1 MAATKEDQTE
11 TEQPKTEQSKPNRNV
26 RDYVGL
32 SLRGMAMG
40 ASDIV
45 PGVSGGTMALIL
57 GIYEELID
65 SIRTIGRPQLW
76 RAVLK
81 FQIKEIFQIVNWQ
94 FLLAVGMGI
103 GLAILILARPLE
115 WMLVNQ
121 PVYLWSFFFGLVVA
135 SAYTVSRRI
144 PKWNV
149 KLLLALVIGTI
160 AAYIIVGLVPART
173 PDTWWFLFLAG
184 ALASCAMIL
193 PGISGAFILFI
204 LGKYATVLGAVN
216 NRELLPLLLVAAGAA
231 VGLVTF
237 AQFLSWLFKRYH
249 DFTLAIL
256 IGLMLGSLRKLW
268 AWKEDVAWLVDQA
281 GEFILDSHGE
291 IQVIKQ
297 INVLPDVST
306 SAGITETGL
315 AVGLAIFGAV
325 LVLLIEWYAQKKEKA
340 EAA

>member
-1 MAATKEDQTE
+1 MAANEVKQDDAQNE
-11 TEQPKTEQSKPNRNV
+11 KPQRSL
-26 RDYVGL
+26 RDYAGL

-65 SIRTIGRPQLW
+65 SIRMIGRPALW
-76 RAVLK
+76 RAAVK
-81 FQIKEIFQIVNWQ
+81 FRIKEVFQIVNWQ
-94 FLLAVGMGI
+94 FLLAVGIGI
-103 GLAILILARPLE
+103 FMAILVLARPLE

-135 SAYTVSRRI
+135 SAYTVSKRI
-144 PKWNV
+144 PKWNP
-149 KLLLALVIGTI
+149 KLLLTMIVGTI
-160 AAYIIVGLVPART
+160 AAFIIVGLVPAQT

-193 PGISGAFILFI
+193 PGLSGAFILFI
-204 LGKYATVLGAVN
+204 LGKYAFVLGAVN
-216 NRELLPLLLVAAGAA
+216 NRELLPLLILGAGAA
-231 VGLVTF
+231 IGLVTF
-237 AQFLSWLFKRYH
+237 AQVLSWLFKRYH
-249 DFTLAIL
+249 DYTLAVL

-268 AWKEDVAWLVDQA
+268 AWKEDVEWLLNEA

-297 INVLPDVST
+297 HNILPDVST
-306 SAGITETGL
+306 TTGVTETGL
-315 AVGLAIFGAV
+315 AIGLAILGAV
-325 LVLLIEWYAQKKEKA
+325 IVLLIEWYAQKQEKA

>member
-1 MAATKEDQTE
+1 MEASEIKQDAPQTE
-11 TEQPKTEQSKPNRNV
+11 KPQRNIK
-26 RDYVGL
+26 DYAGL
-32 SLRGMAMG
+32 TLRGMAMG

-65 SIRTIGRPQLW
+65 SIRTIGRPALW
-76 RAVLK
+76 RAAVRFK
-81 FQIKEIFQIVNWQ
+81 IKELFEIVNWQ
-94 FLLAVGMGI
+94 FLLAVGLGI
-103 GLAILILARPLE
+103 FMAILILARPLE

-135 SAYTVSRRI
+135 SAYTVSKRI
-144 PKWNV
+144 PKWNI
-149 KLLLALVIGTI
+149 KLLLTMIMGTI
-160 AAYIIVGLVPART
+160 AAFIIVGLVPAQT
-173 PDTWWFLFLAG
+173 PDTWWFLILSG

-193 PGISGAFILFI
+193 PGLSGAFILFI
-204 LGKYATVLGAVN
+204 LGKYATVLAAVN
-216 NRELLPLLLVAAGAA
+216 NRDIVTIGLIGIGAA

-237 AQFLSWLFKRYH
+237 AQVLSWLFKRHH
-249 DFTLAIL
+249 DYTIAVL

-268 AWKEDVAWLVDQA
+268 AWKEDVAWLLDEA

-297 INVLPDVST
+297 INILPDVST
-306 SAGITETGL
+306 TTAITETGL
-315 AVGLAIFGAV
+315 AVGLAILGAV
-325 LVLLIEWYAQKKEKA
+325 LVLLIDWYAQKKEKA

>member
-1 MAATKEDQTE
+1 MEASKVNQDAAQTE
-11 TEQPKTEQSKPNRNV
+11 KPERNL
-26 RDYVGL
+26 RDYIGL

-57 GIYEELID
+57 GIYEELIN
-65 SIRTIGRPQLW
+65 SIRMIGRPELW
-76 RAVLK
+76 RAAVRFK
-81 FQIKEIFQIVNWQ
+81 IKEVFEIVNWQ
-94 FLLAVGMGI
+94 FLLAVGIGI
-103 GLAILILARPLE
+103 FMAVLILARPLE

-135 SAYTVSRRI
+135 SAYTVSKRI
-144 PKWNV
+144 PKWNP
-149 KLLLALVIGTI
+149 KLLLTLIAGTV
-160 AAYIIVGLVPART
+160 AAFFIVGLVPAQT

-193 PGISGAFILFI
+193 PGLSGAFILFI
-204 LGKYATVLGAVN
+204 LGKYAAVLGAVN
-216 NRELLPLLLVAAGAA
+216 NREILPLLFVAAGAA

-237 AQFLSWLFKRYH
+237 AQVLSWLFKRYH
-249 DFTLAIL
+249 DYTLAVL

-268 AWKEDVAWLVDQA
+268 AWKQDVAWLLDEA
-281 GEFILDSHGE
+281 GEYILNSHGE

-306 SAGITETGL
+306 TSGVTE
-315 AVGLAIFGAV
+315 AGLAIGLAILGAV
-325 LVLLIEWYAQKKEKA
+325 IVLLIEWYAQKKEKV

>member
-1 MAATKEDQTE
+1 MEANEVKQTDAQNE
-11 TEQPKTEQSKPNRNV
+11 KPQRNL
-26 RDYVGL
+26 RNYIGL

-65 SIRTIGRPQLW
+65 SIRTIGRPALW
-76 RAVLK
+76 RAAVW
-81 FQIKEIFQIVNWQ
+81 FRIKDIFQIVNWQ

-103 GLAILILARPLE
+103 FLAILVLARPLE
-115 WMLVNQ
+115 WLLVNQ
-121 PVYLWSFFFGLVVA
+121 PIYLWSFFFGLVVA
-135 SAYTVSRRI
+135 SAYTVSKRI
-144 PKWNV
+144 PQWNP
-149 KLLLALVIGTI
+149 KLFLTLIVGT
-160 AAYIIVGLVPART
+160 AAAFIIVGLVPART

-204 LGKYATVLGAVN
+204 LGKYATILGAVN

-237 AQFLSWLFKRYH
+237 AQVLSWLFKQHH
-249 DFTLAIL
+249 DYTIAVL

-268 AWKEDVAWLVDQA
+268 AWKEDVGWLLDEA
-281 GEFILDSHGE
+281 GDYILDSHGK
-291 IQVIKQ
+291 IQAIKH
-297 INVLPDVST
+297 INILPDVST
-306 SAGITETGL
+306 TAGMTETGL
-315 AVGLAIFGAV
+315 AVGLAILGGV
-325 LVLLIEWYAQKKEKA
+325 LVLLIEWYAQKQEKA
-340 EAA
+340 EAV

>member
-1 MAATKEDQTE
+1 MEASEIKQDAPQTE
-11 TEQPKTEQSKPNRNV
+11 KPQRNLK
-26 RDYVGL
+26 DYVGL

-65 SIRTIGRPQLW
+65 SIRMIGRPALW
-76 RAVLK
+76 RAAVRFK
-81 FQIKEIFQIVNWQ
+81 IKELFEIVNWQ
-94 FLLAVGMGI
+94 FLLAVGIGI
-103 GLAILILARPLE
+103 LMAILILARPLE

-135 SAYTVSRRI
+135 SAYTVSKRI
-144 PKWNV
+144 PKWNL
-149 KLLLALVIGTI
+149 KLFLTLLFGTV
-160 AAYIIVGLVPART
+160 AAFIIVGLVPAKT
-173 PDTWWFLFLAG
+173 PDTWWFLFLSG
-184 ALASCAMIL
+184 AIASCAMIL
-193 PGISGAFILFI
+193 PGLSGAFLLFI
-204 LGKYATVLGAVN
+204 LGKYATILGAVN
-216 NRELLPLLLVAAGAA
+216 NRELLPLFFVAAGAA

-237 AQFLSWLFKRYH
+237 AQVLSWLFKRHH
-249 DFTLAIL
+249 DYTIAVL

-268 AWKEDVAWLVDQA
+268 AWKEDVAWLLDEA

-297 INVLPDVST
+297 INILPDVST
-306 SAGITETGL
+306 TTGITETGL
-315 AVGLAIFGAV
+315 AVGLAVMGAV
-325 LVLLIEWYAQKKEKA
+325 LVLLIDWYAQKKEKA

>member
-1 MAATKEDQTE
+1 MEASEVKQEDNQTE
-11 TEQPKTEQSKPNRNV
+11 KPKRSL
-26 RDYVGL
+26 RDYAAL

-65 SIRTIGRPQLW
+65 SIRTIGRPALW
-76 RAVLK
+76 RAAVRFK
-81 FQIKEIFQIVNWQ
+81 IKDIFQIVNWQ

-103 GLAILILARPLE
+103 FLAILILARPLE
-115 WMLVNQ
+115 WMLVNH
-121 PVYLWSFFFGLVVA
+121 PIYLWSFFFGLVVA
-135 SAYTVSRRI
+135 SAYTVSKRI
-144 PKWNV
+144 PKWNP
-149 KLLLALVIGTI
+149 KLFLAMIVGTI
-160 AAYIIVGLVPART
+160 SAFIIVGLVPART

-193 PGISGAFILFI
+193 PGLSGAFILFI
-204 LGKYATVLGAVN
+204 LGKYAAILGAVN
-216 NRELLPLLLVAAGAA
+216 NRELLPLFFLGAGAA

-237 AQFLSWLFKRYH
+237 AQVLSWLFKRHH
-249 DFTLAIL
+249 DYTLAVL

-268 AWKEDVAWLVDQA
+268 AWKEDVAWLLDEA
-281 GEFILDSHGE
+281 GDFILDSHGQ

-297 INVLPDVST
+297 SNILPDLST
-306 SAGITETGL
+306 PTGITETGI
-315 AVGLAIFGAV
+315 AVGLVILGGV
-325 LVLLIEWYAQKKEKA
+325 IVLLIEWYAQKKEKA